1 MIEKPKN
8 PKSNFAIIGLYFYD
22 NKVIEFAKKVK
33 PSINQELQITDIN
46 KMYLH
51 KGELFAEKLGRGY
64 AWLDAGTID
73 GLYNASTFVKA
84 IQERQGIQIGC
95 PEEISYRMGYL
106 PKNEIIKNLSNSNH
120 YSEYI
125 RQILNEN

>member
-1 MIEKPKN
+1 
-8 PKSNFAIIGLYFYD
+8 
-22 NKVIEFAKKVK
+22 
-33 PSINQELQITDIN
+33 
-46 KMYLH
+46 MYLE

-64 AWLDAGTID
+64 AWLDAGTVD
-73 GLYNASTFVKA
+73 GLYNASTFVKS

-95 PEEISYRMGYL
+95 PEEISFRMGYL
-106 PKNEIIKNLSNSNH
+106 SKNEIIKNLSNSNQ